1 MRRVLM
7 ILLSL
12 VAAGGVFA
20 SGSSGGSTSGS
31 STSTSASPTTA
42 LDWYN
47 TGYTAANAG
56 KYQDGANAFQK
67 AIALKADYAEA
78 YNMLGF
84 CTRKLGNAKQA
95 ITYYE
100 KALTLKP
107 AFPEAREYYGEA
119 YLQVGNLAKAVQQY
133 IALVKAGA
141 SGAKNASELLDQ
153 ISDYVNKNA
162 NG

>member
-1 MRRVLM
+1 MRRLTI
-7 ILLSL
+7 ILFSL

-20 SGSSGGSTSGS
+20 SGSSGGTSTSS
-31 STSTSASPTTA
+31 STSVSTAPTTA

-47 TGYTAANAG
+47 TGYAAATAG

-95 ITYYE
+95 IAYYE
-100 KALTLKP
+100 KALSLKP

-119 YLQVGNLAKAVQQY
+119 YLQIGNLAKAVQQY
-133 IALVKAGA
+133 VALVRTGA
-141 SGAKNASELLDQ
+141 SGAKNATELLDQ

-162 NG
+162 G